1 MDCLGLSKNLCRL
14 LGFYSLYLHPR
25 FLVKIPTKDFL
36 CLGVKWCHTFLS
48 RKNSSSKN
56 SRVLTLGECS
66 EYLLWSVNDISMI
79 FWVIINPLLARKW
92 RYKNVGIMTKWGKII
107 GSCPHYVNFCD
118 ANKIAVKSKKD
129 QLSMAKARIKSSAR
143 DGLPADFS
151 YVILE
156 QSE

>member
-1 MDCLGLSKNLCRL
+1 MMSYFLEQKEFQLQKFK
-14 LGFYSLYLHPR
+14 GFDPWGMFR
-25 FLVKIPTKDFL
+25 IFA
-36 CLGVKWCHTFLS
+36 
-48 RKNSSSKN
+48 
-56 SRVLTLGECS
+56 E
-66 EYLLWSVNDISMI
+66 LWSVNDISMI